1 MSLYARSDLMSISVP
16 VTSGG
21 CGSVHTRPVSRGVP
35 ARTWKLDCDKGCES
49 YLRGDAKMKI
59 IKVIPGDKEQGI
71 PGRME
76 HHINKVRTEKGAQ
89 ELQYLAALGQLKQM
103 GIAVPDNAMW
113 LLERTFDPRIV
124 KGSVVC
130 PDGHENAAGTKFCGE
145 CGVTMNTKGAI
156 APVEELPGTTPLED
170 IIPLRSLHIATLRKR
185 CREKGL
191 DDKGTKDQLI
201 FRLET

>member
-1 MSLYARSDLMSISVP
+1 
-16 VTSGG
+16 
-21 CGSVHTRPVSRGVP
+21 
-35 ARTWKLDCDKGCES
+35 
-49 YLRGDAKMKI
+49 MKI

-76 HHINKVRTEKGAQ
+76 HVPDSDPFWSTTPEGIPPTPDEQHINKVRTEKGAQ
-89 ELQYLAALGQLKQM
+89 ELQYLSALGQLKQM
-103 GIAVPDNAMW
+103 GISIPDNAMW
-113 LLERTFDPRIV
+113 LLEHTFDPRIV

-130 PDGHENAAGTKFCGE
+130 PDGHENAAGTKYCGE
-145 CGVTMNTKGAI
+145 CGVAMNTKGAI
-156 APVEELPGTTPLED
+156 APVEELPGTAPLED